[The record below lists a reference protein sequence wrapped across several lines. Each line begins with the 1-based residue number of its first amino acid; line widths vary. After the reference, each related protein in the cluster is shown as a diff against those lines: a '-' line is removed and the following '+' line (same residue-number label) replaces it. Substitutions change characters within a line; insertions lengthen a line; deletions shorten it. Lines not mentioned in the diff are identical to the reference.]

1 MEKLTGTGLPNVYV
15 IDGVVEHPDST
26 VSYRDLDGLYVAL
39 TRAITARATPLT
51 AAELRFLR
59 KRLKMTQADVGRL
72 GGKTGQVAAMWEKG
86 TRPVPVAEGNMMR
99 LAWMARHDK
108 RGLAAAI
115 FAMEA
120 DDGHVEPCCVY
131 VLRYVDGSG
140 WTEAVEE
147 GQALAQEQMAVLTNE
162 AIESSMR
169 DAAVERHYTIEG
181 APLDIAAATTVVAP
195 DIASHELLELST

>member
-1 MEKLTGTGLPNVYV
+1 MQKLSGTGLPNVYV
-15 IDGVVEHPDST
+15 IGGVVEHADGA

-39 TRAITARATPLT
+39 AGAIAARVTPLT

-59 KRLKMTQADVGRL
+59 KRLNMTQDDVGRL

-108 RGLAAAI
+108 RRLAAAI
-115 FAMEA
+115 FAMEE

-131 VLRYVDGSG
+131 VLRYVGGSG
-140 WTEAVEE
+140 WTEAIEE
-147 GQALAQEQMAVLTNE
+147 GQALAHEQMEALTNE
-162 AIESSMR
+162 AIALAMTGPG
-169 DAAVERHYTIEG
+169 VEHHNTIELLVVFDAG
-181 APLDIAAATTVVAP
+181 VTVAATTEA
-195 DIASHELLELST
+195 AGAQEMYT